1 MQELAT
7 VMSNIARL
15 LAIVGGGLSAIA
27 VCYAGILWMTASG
40 DPQKMGQARMALMG
54 AVGGLVIVGVAFIVP
69 RIISQAVIEPV
80 GGTALQNEQGISCDE
95 VLQNQLVFQRAAGTK
110 AHFQTIIRNLQSQ
123 RDECSSDLWDP
134 EPVDAAAQ
142 EKDTPAVGTV
152 PAVPADVANMCFG
165 QKLADSGGA
174 SAKVSDTLVPRSLR
188 VKNAEDGAPRPTSGR
203 DAGNNILVY
212 WHTSTA
218 KRPADGATCWLYVAN
233 QRIWSQSY

>member
-95 VLQNQLVFQRAAGTK
+95 VLKNQLVFQRAAGTT
-110 AHFQTIIRNLQSQ
+110 AHFITIIRNLQSQ
-123 RDECSSDLWDP
+123 RNECTSDLWDP
-134 EPVDAAAQ
+134 LPVDAASAGQ
-142 EKDTPAVGTV
+142 GAED
-152 PAVPADVANMCFG
+152 ANQCFG
-165 QKLADSGGA
+165 TAQDDSTGA
-174 SAKVSDTLVPRSLR
+174 VTAAGSEVGDSVVPRGLR
-188 VKNAEDGAPRPTSGR
+188 VKNSMTEGARLTSGR
-203 DAGNNILVY
+203 DSGNNILVY
-212 WHTSTA
+212 WSEDVSD
-218 KRPADGATCWLYVAN
+218 RPADGATCWLYVAN
-233 QRIWSQSY
+233 QRIWSHSY

>member
-95 VLQNQLVFQRAAGTK
+95 VLKNQLVFQRAAGTK
-110 AHFQTIIRNLQSQ
+110 EHFQTIIRNLQSQ
-123 RDECSSDLWDP
+123 RNECSSDLWDP
-134 EPVDAAAQ
+134 QPVEAVDQSEDA
-142 EKDTPAVGTV
+142 
-152 PAVPADVANMCFG
+152 NRCFG
-165 QKLADSGGA
+165 AELTTSAGPTGDTAKIADT
-174 SAKVSDTLVPRSLR
+174 VVPRSLR
-188 VKNAEDGAPRPTSGR
+188 QKNAEDGRPRITSGR
-203 DAGNNILVY
+203 DSGNNILVY
-212 WHTSTA
+212 WSEDVA
-218 KRPADGATCWLYVAN
+218 NRPADGATCWLYVAN
-233 QRIWSQSY
+233 QRIWSHSY